1 MNMCLFMPINGPFR
15 AYINESCSCPP
26 VSHDLGPSP
35 TRCIILG
42 HAVLGESHLE
52 GGGGAMGETEN
63 YKS

>member
-52 GGGGAMGETEN
+52 GGGGE
-63 YKS
+63 